1 MKTVD
6 LFASVATQAVQNAN
20 VRKYGGV
27 ILKNGFKGI
36 GRLNPTLV
44 WIDAGFAVIEAF
56 TAYCQYSAACEVTEQ
71 MRVRNRTL
79 EILLAQQLQIGEKE
93 FETLLR
99 QRQVE
104 QEHYK
109 RVLEATSVGR
119 RLTIQKIKNQ
129 MALLKDLHTLIHS
142 QRQQSGSF
150 RQLIELQVAVDACL
164 DATLTLMLESTAI

>member
-6 LFASVATQAVQNAN
+6 LFASVATQTAQDAN
-20 VRKYGGV
+20 VRKYGV
-27 ILKNGFKGI
+27 FILKNGFKGI
-36 GRLNPTLV
+36 GKLNPTLV
-44 WIDAGFAVIEAF
+44 WIDAGLAVIDAF
-56 TAYCQYSAACEVTEQ
+56 NSYCQYSAACEVTEQ
-71 MRVRNRTL
+71 IRVQNRAL

-119 RLTIQKIKNQ
+119 LLTIQKIKNQ
-129 MALLKDLHTLIHS
+129 MALLKDLHALLHS
-142 QRQQSGSF
+142 QRRQSGSF